1 MKGSDE
7 GQLASDAPSS
17 RLARSI
23 LPAPTLV
30 SRQWPHAVA
39 RLCRDPAH
47 VQGFL
52 EPACDVHHVVMA
64 MKDGFRAQSRELG
77 TGRWRSYEVGPG
89 ELLVAGAGAA
99 PTELCWESLGRG
111 RTIDVIDLYVDP
123 SAVNSDDDADAPL
136 SLDPQ
141 WTPLHDPLLSQLLVE
156 LSQGLSR
163 PESAEVLFGE
173 LATTLFAHQLG
184 RVHGAISGPPRLQR
198 GGLAPCSLGQV
209 REYVAAHLAGTIR
222 LAQLAAVAGLSP
234 FHFARAFKLST
245 GLSPHAYVVRCRIEE
260 AKRLLVTSTLPIAE
274 IARRTGFRGT
284 GQLSTRFRASTGRT
298 PSAFRRLARP

>member
-1 MKGSDE
+1 MAGSKGGHVAGE
-7 GQLASDAPSS
+7 ASSA

-30 SRQWPHAVA
+30 SRQWPHALA

-64 MKDGFRAQSRELG
+64 MNEGFRAQARELG
-77 TGRWRSYEVGPG
+77 TGRWRSYEVAPG
-89 ELLVAGAGAA
+89 ELLVTGAGAA

-111 RTIDVIDLYVDP
+111 RTIDVVDLYLDP
-123 SAVNSDDDADAPL
+123 WAAGHGDDTDAPL
-136 SLDPQ
+136 SLDSQ
-141 WTPLHDPLLSQLLVE
+141 WTLLRDPLLSRLLVE

-163 PESAEVLFGE
+163 PDSGEILFGE
-173 LATTLFAHQLG
+173 LATTLFARQLG
-184 RVHGAISGPPRLQR
+184 RAHGGVGAPARLQR
-198 GGLAPCSLGQV
+198 GGLAPCSLGRV

-234 FHFARAFKLST
+234 FHFARAFKLSV

-260 AKRLLVTSTLPIAE
+260 AKRLLATSSLPISD
-274 IARRTGFRGT
+274 IARRTGFRGA
-284 GQLSTRFRASTGRT
+284 GQLSTRFRASTGSA
-298 PSAFRRLARP
+298 PSAFRRLARR